1 MSKKTRYLGFGIAFL
16 LIAGLSAFSQKTE
29 MVDGVRIVHNGK
41 TGAWGKEPRVRL
53 ELVRTIGELEA
64 EKENVAFYMPS
75 DIALDKAGNI
85 YVLDSGNH
93 RIQKFGPD
101 GHYLATI
108 GRKGQGPGELYFPQS
123 IDING
128 AGNIYLSDPNN
139 KRIQI
144 LTPEGKELKTVSLI
158 KETPG
163 NVRCAASGEMLTAR
177 GQALVMFS
185 PDEQEPKELP
195 KLILILDAE
204 GNIKMEF
211 GEPRDYGNMLV
222 NRAGNQ
228 ADFAIDGKDN
238 VFLAFTNQNRVE
250 KYSPDGTLL
259 WRSDRE
265 LEYSTEPADK
275 GKMERQG
282 GGLSVRMPRMNTCAV
297 GIAADGRGRVWVAAI
312 RRQLKEEE
320 SVGMA
325 MTVNMTNGQR
335 SMSMKPDGNVELRKT
350 DAYRLEVYDQDGGL
364 LGFVPLDHFV
374 DGIRIVNDRLFVI
387 DRMRG
392 AQVFEYR
399 IVEK

>member
-1 MSKKTRYLGFGIAFL
+1 MMKKSRYLVFGMAFL
-16 LIAGLSAFSQKTE
+16 LMAVMCAFSQKTQT
-29 MVDGVRIVHNGK
+29 VAGVRVVHNGK
-41 TGAWGKEPRVRL
+41 TGAWGKEPRVSL

-64 EKENVAFYMPS
+64 EDENVAFFMPS
-75 DIALDKAGNI
+75 DVALDKAGNI

-93 RIQKFGPD
+93 RVQKFGPD
-101 GHYLATI
+101 GRFLATV

-123 IDING
+123 IDIDE

-144 LTPEGKELKTVSLI
+144 LTPEGKELKTISLI

-163 NVRCAASGEMLTAR
+163 NVRRAASGDMLMAR
-177 GQALVMFS
+177 GQSFVMLS

-195 KLILILDAE
+195 KIIQVLDAE
-204 GNIKMEF
+204 GNIKREF

-222 NRAGNQ
+222 NRTGNQ
-228 ADFAIDGKDN
+228 ADFAVDGKDN

-282 GGLSVRMPRMNTCAV
+282 GGMSIRMPRMNTCAV
-297 GIAADGRGRVWVAAI
+297 GIGADGRGRLWVAAL

-320 SVGMA
+320 SVGMSMSVSMNA
-325 MTVNMTNGQR
+325 GQR
-335 SMSMKPDGNVELRKT
+335 SMSMKPDGNVDVRKT

-374 DGIRIVNDRLFVI
+374 NGIRIVNDRLFVI
-387 DRMRG
+387 DQMRG
-392 AQVFEYR
+392 AQIFEYR